1 MEQAEFALALQHDS
15 SFPGWVNF
23 HFLGDIPPPPSQI
36 PQHHSHFE
44 GNPLLYNSS
53 DPQFTSYTSLYLL
66 ITFHAQFVIHEI
78 LLLGQKY
85 LGEIGVKRPG
95 SKELSKYILSNELS
109 WKIAFWCF
117 PWVNGMKNSKNNI
130 ILSNEMQKYP
140 RYKACFSTEF
150 EKKSIHI
157 YFLPFDKFLKSVWN
171 ISCYDKNCR
180 EIIISFY

>member
-1 MEQAEFALALQHDS
+1 MTR
-15 SFPGWVNF
+15 
-23 HFLGDIPPPPSQI
+23 HFQVESTFTFWGISLLLPLRSPNIILILRETPFSLILQI
-36 PQHHSHFE
+36 PNSLLIHLSTYSSLFMHS
-44 GNPLLYNSS
+44 LLYMRFCYWVKN
-53 DPQFTSYTSLYLL
+53 
-66 ITFHAQFVIHEI
+66 I
-78 LLLGQKY
+78 